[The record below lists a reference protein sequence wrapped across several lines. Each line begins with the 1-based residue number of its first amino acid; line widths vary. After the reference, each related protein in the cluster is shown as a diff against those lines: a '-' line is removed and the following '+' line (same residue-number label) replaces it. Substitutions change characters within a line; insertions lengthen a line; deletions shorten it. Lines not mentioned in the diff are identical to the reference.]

1 MPELLAIRV
10 PADNLRG
17 PLYMEQVLDALH
29 TRNPRFRRVQL
40 EIGRHGCEVMLY
52 CRLPPALV
60 PTFVQQLTASYP
72 DAHVEHLPPGSVND
86 AGWKVY
92 RRWLTLRP
100 SCGAIRTWQ
109 TFHDQDERTLAD
121 PLAGILR
128 AINDEAFSV
137 HVVLDLG
144 PVRPRRHRRLR
155 RDAARSG
162 LSSPKLDRH
171 LFAVRLLLRV
181 SAPREQRRR
190 ARTVL
195 SDIAAAF
202 GRFTGGQAAF
212 RTTWLPRSFFL
223 STEELAGLWH
233 PPTQQTRTPKQ
244 AAVGSRS
251 LPPPAALPTKRQHLD
266 LAVIGRAGT
275 DERAIPFG
283 IQQEDRMRH
292 LSVTGKTGMGK
303 TTLLKNLISD
313 DIAAGR
319 GVALIDPHGDLA
331 ESIADAVPSRRTN
344 DVVYFDA
351 GDRTHHLAFNPLD
364 CPDPDK
370 RPFVASGIVSAFKKL
385 YGDSWGPRLEHIL
398 RNAALALT
406 ERPDA
411 SLLSMA
417 RLLGDA
423 GYRRQVASSLQDPV
437 VRAFWQRE
445 FAGWKPQ
452 LQAEAVAP
460 VQNKI
465 GQFLSNPI
473 LRGILGQSRSR
484 LDLRRIMDER
494 GVLIVNLSKG
504 RIGDD
509 GSALLGSLLVTRLQ
523 LDAMSRAELPERER
537 LPFFTYVDEF
547 QNFATDSFAIILSEA
562 RKYGLALTIA
572 NQYLDQLDDPTRS
585 AVFGNVGSMIAFQ
598 VGANDAETL
607 AEQLG
612 GDVTPAD
619 LIALPRYTACVRL
632 LVAGMPLRPFTMT
645 TLPPDARAN
654 TGRLPTIRRT
664 SRHRYARPASDVHRQ
679 IDVAFGVA

>member
-1 MPELLAIRV
+1 MPQLIGIRV

-17 PLYMEQVLDALH
+17 PLYMEQALDALH
-29 TRNPRFRRVQL
+29 TRNPRCRRVQL
-40 EIGRHGCEVMLY
+40 EIGRHGDEVMLY
-52 CRLPPALV
+52 CRLPPALA
-60 PTFVQQLTASYP
+60 PTFLQQLAASYP
-72 DAHVEHLPPGSVND
+72 DAHVEQLPANALGST
-86 AGWKVY
+86 GHRVY
-92 RRWLTLRP
+92 RRRLTLRP
-100 SCGAIRTWQ
+100 RCGAIRTWQ
-109 TFHDQDERTLAD
+109 TFQDRDERTLAD

-128 AINDEAFSV
+128 AVNDEAFSV
-137 HVVLDLG
+137 HVVLDLR

-155 RDAARSG
+155 RAAARSRVA
-162 LSSPKLDRH
+162 SPKFDRH
-171 LFAVRLLLRV
+171 LFAVGLLLRV
-181 SAPREQRRR
+181 SAPRDQRRR

-202 GRFTGGQAAF
+202 GRFTGGQATF
-212 RTTWLPRSFFL
+212 WTTWWPRSFFL
-223 STEELAGLWH
+223 STEELASLWH
-233 PPTQQTRTPKQ
+233 PPTQQTRTPKL

-266 LAVIGRAGT
+266 LAVIGRAGIG
-275 DERAIPFG
+275 ERSIPFG
-283 IQQEDRMRH
+283 IRQEDRMRH
-292 LSVTGKTGMGK
+292 LAVIGKTGMGK
-303 TTLLKNLISD
+303 TTLLKNLIAD

-319 GVALIDPHGDLA
+319 GVALLDPHGDLA
-331 ESIADAVPSRRTN
+331 EAIADSVPPWRTN
-344 DVVYFDA
+344 EVAYFDA

-406 ERPDA
+406 ERPEA

-423 GYRRQVASSLQDPV
+423 GYRRQVAASLQDPV

-484 LDLRRIMDER
+484 LDLRRIMDDG

-523 LDAMSRAELPERER
+523 LDAMSRAELPEHER
-537 LPFFTYVDEF
+537 RPFFTYVDEF

-562 RKYGLALTIA
+562 RKYGLALTLA
-572 NQYLDQLDDPTRS
+572 NQYLDQLDDPTRA
-585 AVFGNVGSMIAFQ
+585 AVFGNVGSLIAFQ

-612 GDVTPAD
+612 GDVIAAD

-632 LVAGMPLRPFTMT
+632 LVAGMPLRAFTMT
-645 TLPPDARAN
+645 TIPPDARAPA
-654 TGRLPTIRRT
+654 GRLPIIRRT
-664 SRHRYARPASDVHRQ
+664 SRHRYARPAAGVRQ
-679 IDVAFGVA
+679 QIEAAYAVA